1 MLPEISPLAFV
12 AGLLMVYGALAIIFT
27 VVFKSRSAVPLSRR
41 RPNEAPQTSAFTN
54 LTDQTVRIINKGVR
68 GGSSGILSRERLDS
82 AGLKKGPGDYLLIS
96 GAATFVAGVL
106 GFLSGGLF
114 SAVLLAVLAP
124 VALLLLISVLVS
136 SRRRKFAEQVP
147 DTLQMFSGGLRAGH
161 SLLRAIDAAAQ
172 ESEAPMSEELNR
184 VVNETRIG
192 RDLGESLD
200 EVARR
205 TDNEDVGWIARAVEI
220 HREVGGDLAEV
231 LDHVGETIRDRN
243 QIRGQV
249 RALSAEGRVS
259 AVVLMALPIVM
270 FVGLTLFNPMYSK
283 VFTSTLPGYLMI
295 TATAILLI
303 VGGFWL
309 SRLIKP
315 KF

>member
-1 MLPEISPLAFV
+1 MLPELSPLAFV
-12 AGLLMVYGALAIIFT
+12 AGILLVYGALAIVFT
-27 VVFKSRSAVPLSRR
+27 VVFRPRTAVPLSRR
-41 RPNEAPQTSAFTN
+41 RPEAAPQTSAFSK
-54 LTDQTVRIINKGVR
+54 LTDQAVHVLNRGFR
-68 GGSSGILSRERLDS
+68 GGSAGVLSPERLDA
-82 AGLKKGPGDYLLIS
+82 AGLKKEPGDYLLMA
-96 GAATFVAGVL
+96 GAATLVAAVFGYFAGGAFLGVVFTVVTPFGL
-106 GFLSGGLF
+106 YGLLS
-114 SAVLLAVLAP
+114 VLA
-124 VALLLLISVLVS
+124 SR
-136 SRRRKFAEQVP
+136 RRRKFDEQVP

-172 ESEAPMSEELNR
+172 ENEAPMSEELNR

-200 EVARR
+200 GVAHR
-205 TDNEDVGWIARAVEI
+205 TDNEDFGWIARSVEI

-231 LDHVGETIRDRN
+231 LDHLGETIRDRN

-249 RALSAEGRVS
+249 RALSAEGRIS
-259 AVVLMALPIVM
+259 SLVLIALPVVM
-270 FVGLTLFNPMYSK
+270 FIGLTLFNPMYSK
-283 VFTSTLPGYLMI
+283 VFTSTLPGYFMI
-295 TATAILLI
+295 AAAAIFLS

>member
-1 MLPEISPLAFV
+1 M
-12 AGLLMVYGALAIIFT
+12 
-27 VVFKSRSAVPLSRR
+27 
-41 RPNEAPQTSAFTN
+41 
-54 LTDQTVRIINKGVR
+54 
-68 GGSSGILSRERLDS
+68 
-82 AGLKKGPGDYLLIS
+82 S

-184 VVNETRIG
+184 V
-192 RDLGESLD
+192 
-200 EVARR
+200 
-205 TDNEDVGWIARAVEI
+205 GWIARAVEI

-231 LDHVGETIRDRN
+231 LDHVGDTIRDRN

-259 AVVLMALPIVM
+259 AVVLMALPVVM

-283 VFTSTLPGYLMI
+283 VFTSTLPGYFMI
-295 TATAILLI
+295 AATALLLI
-303 VGGFWL
+303 VGGLWL

>member
-1 MLPEISPLAFV
+1 MLPEISPLTFV
-12 AGLLMVYGALAIIFT
+12 AGLLMVYGALAITFT

-41 RPNEAPQTSAFTN
+41 RPDAAPQVSTFTK
-54 LTDQTVRIINKGVR
+54 LTDQTVKAIN
-68 GGSSGILSRERLDS
+68 SGIRGRSSRVLSRERLDA
-82 AGLKKGPGDYLLIS
+82 AGLKKGPGDYLLMA
-96 GAATFVAGVL
+96 GAATFVAAVL
-106 GFLSGGLF
+106 GFFTGGLL
-114 SAVLLAVLAP
+114 SALLLTILAP
-124 VALLLLISVLVS
+124 VVLYMLLNTLVS
-136 SRRRKFAEQVP
+136 RRRRKFDEQVP

-172 ESEAPMSEELNR
+172 ESEAPMAEELSR

-205 TDNEDVGWIARAVEI
+205 TDNEDFGWIARSVEI

-249 RALSAEGRVS
+249 RALSAEGRIS
-259 AVVLMALPIVM
+259 ALVLIALPVVM
-270 FVGLTLFNPMYSK
+270 FVGLTLFNPTYTK

-295 TATAILLI
+295 AAAAVLLS

>member
-12 AGLLMVYGALAIIFT
+12 AGLLMVYGALAITFT

-41 RPNEAPQTSAFTN
+41 RPDAAPQTSAFTS
-54 LTDQTVRIINKGVR
+54 LTDQTVRAINTGVR
-68 GGSSGILSRERLDS
+68 GSSSGILSRDRLDA
-82 AGLKKGPGDYLLIS
+82 AGLKKGPGDYMLMA
-96 GAATFVAGVL
+96 GASTLVAGVV
-106 GFLSGGLF
+106 GYFAGGLF
-114 SAVLLAVLAP
+114 STILFAVLAP
-124 VALLLLISVLVS
+124 VALWAMLALLISR
-136 SRRRKFAEQVP
+136 RRRKFDEQVP
-147 DTLQMFSGGLRAGH
+147 DTLQLFTGGLRAGH

-172 ESEAPMSEELNR
+172 ESEAPMAEELNR

-205 TDNEDVGWIARAVEI
+205 ADNEDFGWIARSVEI

-249 RALSAEGRVS
+249 RALSAEGRMS

-270 FVGLTLFNPMYSK
+270 FVGLTFLNPFYSR
-283 VFTSTLPGYLMI
+283 VFTSTVPGYLMI
-295 TATAILLI
+295 AAAAVLLA

>member
-1 MLPEISPLAFV
+1 MLPEISPLGFV
-12 AGLLMVYGALAIIFT
+12 AGLLMVYGALAIMFI

-41 RPNEAPQTSAFTN
+41 RPDAVPQASAFAR
-54 LTDQTVRIINKGVR
+54 LADQTVTALNKGVR
-68 GGSSGILSRERLDS
+68 GNRTGVLSREKLDA
-82 AGLKKGPGDYLLIS
+82 AGLKKQAGDYILMS
-96 GAATFVAGVL
+96 GAATLVAGVL
-106 GFLSGGLF
+106 AYFAGGPF
-114 SAVLLAVLAP
+114 T
-124 VALLLLISVLVS
+124 ALLLVILTPVLLYMLLNVLVS
-136 SRRRKFAEQVP
+136 RRRRQFEEQVP

-172 ESEAPMSEELNR
+172 ENEAPMAEELSR

-205 TDNEDVGWIARAVEI
+205 TDNEDFGWIARSVEI

-249 RALSAEGRVS
+249 RALSAEGRIS
-259 AVVLMALPIVM
+259 ALVLMALPIVM
-270 FVGLTLFNPMYSK
+270 FIGLTLFNPLYSK
-283 VFTSTLPGYLMI
+283 VFTSTLPGYFMI
-295 TATAILLI
+295 AAAALLLL

>member
-12 AGLLMVYGALAIIFT
+12 AGLLMVYGALAITFT
-27 VVFKSRSAVPLSRR
+27 VVLKSRSAVPLSRR
-41 RPNEAPQTSAFTN
+41 RPDAAPQTSAFTK
-54 LTDQTVRIINKGVR
+54 LTDQTVRALNSGVR
-68 GGSSGILSRERLDS
+68 GSTHGVLSRDRLDA
-82 AGLKKGPGDYLLIS
+82 AGLKKGPGDYLLMA
-96 GAATFVAGVL
+96 GAATLVAGVL
-106 GFLSGGLF
+106 GFFTGGLF
-114 SAVLLAVLAP
+114 SALLLAILAP
-124 VALLLLISVLVS
+124 VLLYMLLNVRISR
-136 SRRRKFAEQVP
+136 RRRKFDEQVP

-172 ESEAPMSEELNR
+172 ENEAPMAEELSR

-205 TDNEDVGWIARAVEI
+205 SDNEDFGWIARSVEI

-249 RALSAEGRVS
+249 RALSAEGRIS
-259 AVVLMALPIVM
+259 ALVLMALPIVM
-270 FVGLTLFNPMYSK
+270 FICLTLFNPLYSR
-283 VFTSTLPGYLMI
+283 VFTTTLPGYLMI
-295 TATAILLI
+295 AAAALLLV
-303 VGGFWL
+303 VGGLWL

>member
-1 MLPEISPLAFV
+1 
-12 AGLLMVYGALAIIFT
+12 
-27 VVFKSRSAVPLSRR
+27 
-41 RPNEAPQTSAFTN
+41 
-54 LTDQTVRIINKGVR
+54 
-68 GGSSGILSRERLDS
+68 
-82 AGLKKGPGDYLLIS
+82 
-96 GAATFVAGVL
+96 
-106 GFLSGGLF
+106 
-114 SAVLLAVLAP
+114 
-124 VALLLLISVLVS
+124 
-136 SRRRKFAEQVP
+136 
-147 DTLQMFSGGLRAGH
+147 MFSGGLRAGH

-200 EVARR
+200 DVARR

-231 LDHVGETIRDRN
+231 LDHVGDTIRDRN

-259 AVVLMALPIVM
+259 AVVLMALPVVM

-283 VFTSTLPGYLMI
+283 VFTSTLPGYFMI
-295 TATAILLI
+295 AATALLLI

>member
-1 MLPEISPLAFV
+1 MLPEVSPLAFV
-12 AGLLMVYGALAIIFT
+12 AGLLMVYAALAITFT
-27 VVFKSRSAVPLSRR
+27 VVFRSRSAVPLSRR
-41 RPNEAPQTSAFTN
+41 RPDPAPQSSAFTR
-54 LTDQTVRIINKGVR
+54 LTDQTVRAINTGVR
-68 GGSSGILSRERLDS
+68 RSRSGVLSRERLDA
-82 AGLKKGPGDYLLIS
+82 AGLKKGPGDYMLMA
-96 GAATFVAGVL
+96 GASTLVAGVL
-106 GFLSGGLF
+106 GYFAGGLF
-114 SAVLLAVLAP
+114 SASLVAILAP
-124 VALLLLISVLVS
+124 VALWALLALLISR
-136 SRRRKFAEQVP
+136 RRRKFDEQVP
-147 DTLQMFSGGLRAGH
+147 DTLQLFSGGLRAGH
-161 SLLRAIDAAAQ
+161 SLLRSIDAAAQ
-172 ESEAPMSEELNR
+172 ESEAPMAEELNR

-205 TDNEDVGWIARAVEI
+205 TDNEDFGWIARSVEI

-249 RALSAEGRVS
+249 RALSAEGRIS

-270 FVGLTLFNPMYSK
+270 FVGLTFLNPFYSR
-283 VFTSTLPGYLMI
+283 VFTTTMPGYLMI
-295 TATAILLI
+295 AAAAVLLA